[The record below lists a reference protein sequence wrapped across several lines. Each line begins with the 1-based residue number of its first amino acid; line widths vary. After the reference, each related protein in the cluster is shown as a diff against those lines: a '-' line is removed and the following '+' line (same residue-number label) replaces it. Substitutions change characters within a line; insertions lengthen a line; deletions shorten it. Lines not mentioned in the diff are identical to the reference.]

1 MDTGI
6 MLNML
11 KGTTAVNTPAVNA
24 SYSVTTQS
32 MSENANANSP
42 NFPAVLANINAQNST
57 VTTASAQQGKPVTG
71 VEGAFQTLT
80 MNVKGSVV
88 MQPEGAPNILAQ
100 GVVLLDPAAVE
111 NIIAQNKA
119 LAGKLDS
126 LIAAGDIEG
135 FAAIMQNIKAIV
147 EQINAGEFDISNL
160 EGMLAQTNGSTLI
173 PANESAPAVEHNL
186 SSMQA
191 AARFQPIMQV
201 GTTPN
206 SAGQLLPTDILIELA
221 DLGQSPLSG
230 TTVSPNGQA
239 GVTPAAL
246 AMTGSSDQVIGGMVA
261 PLVAAS
267 TLNATP
273 QMTPTSTP
281 KAQAVAV
288 TPAQP
293 AIVAQNTSEITPQ
306 AADIVVDRVTSNV
319 TGMTAQELAQETAQA
334 NKVEHSPVAGATLDK
349 ESVGLTVAALAA
361 TKLAGTPATP
371 AAPLPEQANQMTAQG
386 ALLPQ
391 QVAVQ
396 ATVKSQAQPATQ
408 AQTQQSAQAGQA
420 PIETGSN
427 ANSGNSGNG
436 QSSNNTSSEGHSQPN
451 TAGQGQNG
459 NAGSQA
465 QQQMMQE
472 KPSHQQLE
480 MKAEAKVAAHSPML
494 SALPTQQS
502 VPMAASTPEPT
513 AMTSKNVAPD
523 FTNTLAANL
532 GDVRPM
538 QGSIAPKV
546 FGGTLSK
553 GLAKNV
559 AEQVGMEVTRAAK
572 EGNTEFTV
580 RLNPVELGKVTIKMA
595 FDKDGTSSLK
605 ILAQNPETLALLQ
618 RDQRGLERAIEAGGL
633 KSSQSEIS
641 IELDTQHDG
650 QSAGKAFTEA
660 AREEMAQNNR
670 DKFTA
675 LKAGDVAN
683 APQAEDITPLEQILA
698 QLDNASG
705 LDIRV

>member
-11 KGTTAVNTPAVNA
+11 KGTAAANTPAVNA
-24 SYSVTTQS
+24 SYSVTTQG

-42 NFPAVLANINAQNST
+42 NFPALLANINAQNST
-57 VTTASAQQGKPVTG
+57 ITTASAQEGKPVTS

-80 MNVKGSVV
+80 MNVKDSGV
-88 MQPEGAPNILAQ
+88 MRPEGAPNILAQ
-100 GVVLLDPAAVE
+100 GVVILDSAAVE
-111 NIIAQNKA
+111 KIVAQNKA

-160 EGMLAQTNGSTLI
+160 EGMLAQANGSAAILG
-173 PANESAPAVEHNL
+173 NGSAPTVEHNL

-201 GTTPN
+201 GTSPN
-206 SAGQLLPTDILIELA
+206 SEGQLLPTDILIELA

-246 AMTGSSDQVIGGMVA
+246 AMTGTSEQAMGGMVA
-261 PLVAAS
+261 PLVAAA
-267 TLNATP
+267 TLNATQ

-281 KAQAVAV
+281 KAQATTA
-288 TPAQP
+288 TPTQP

-334 NKVEHSPVAGATLDK
+334 NKVEHSPVAGVTLDK

-371 AAPLPEQANQMTAQG
+371 AAPLTEQANQVTAQG

-391 QVAVQ
+391 QAAVQ

-420 PIETGSN
+420 PIETGNN

-436 QSSNNTSSEGHSQPN
+436 QSSNNTPSEGHSHPN
-451 TAGQGQNG
+451 TAGHG
-459 NAGSQA
+459 
-465 QQQMMQE
+465 QQQSMQD

-480 MKAEAKVAAHSPML
+480 MKAEAKVAAHSPTL
-494 SALPTQQS
+494 SALPTHQT

-513 AMTSKNVAPD
+513 AMASKNIVPD
-523 FTNTLAANL
+523 FINTLAANP
-532 GDVRPM
+532 GDIRPM
-538 QGSIAPKV
+538 QGAIAPKV

-595 FDKDGTSSLK
+595 FDKDGTTSLK
-605 ILAQNPETLALLQ
+605 VLAQSPETLALLQ

-660 AREEMAQNNR
+660 AREEMAQDNR

-675 LKAGDVAN
+675 LKAGDVADT
-683 APQAEDITPLEQILA
+683 PQAEDITPLEQILA